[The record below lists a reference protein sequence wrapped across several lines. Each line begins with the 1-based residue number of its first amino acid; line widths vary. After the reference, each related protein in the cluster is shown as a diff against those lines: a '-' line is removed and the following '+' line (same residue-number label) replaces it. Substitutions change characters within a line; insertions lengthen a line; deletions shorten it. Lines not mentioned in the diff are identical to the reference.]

1 MEAKEDGRNFIIGA
15 VVGIASILPGVSGG
29 LIAVLCGVY
38 ERLIEDISRL
48 REKLFSDFRFLL
60 ALGLG
65 LVFGMLACTLVLDYT
80 LDAFALPCMAFFFGL
95 IFAQIPE
102 VYNFSREDGTEPKP
116 VHWIW
121 AAVGFLMC
129 VGLMMLNSEGTP
141 VDVDDHSA
149 TNFLL
154 FMLCGIVL
162 AVSKIMPGISGSS
175 LLIAMGMF
183 EVTISSVAHLEMF
196 FIVSLGIG
204 LLIGLFGF
212 AKVMDRCL
220 KNYRKHTYML
230 ILGLT
235 LGSLMIILGEVFGM
249 HPQMMDWVIVAVMI
263 VAGVIVSY
271 GFTYYG
277 KKLRA

>member
-1 MEAKEDGRNFIIGA
+1 MSANEEGRNFIIGTI
-15 VVGIASILPGVSGG
+15 VGIASILPGVSGG

-38 ERLIEDISRL
+38 ERLIEDISHL
-48 REKLFSDFRFLL
+48 RQKLFSDFRFLL
-60 ALGLG
+60 LLGLG
-65 LVFGMLACTLVLDYT
+65 LVFGMAVCTLVLDYT

-95 IFAQIPE
+95 IVAQVPDVYGFAK
-102 VYNFSREDGTEPKP
+102 EDGTAPGP

-121 AAVGFLMC
+121 AVLGFAICAVLM
-129 VGLMMLNSEGTP
+129 LMNSEGTP
-141 VDVDDHSA
+141 VNVDDHSVQ
-149 TNFLL
+149 NFAL
-154 FMLCGIVL
+154 FMLCGVVL

-183 EVTISSVAHLEMF
+183 ELTISSVAHLEMF
-196 FIVSLGIG
+196 FIIPLGIG

-235 LGSLMIILGEVFGM
+235 LGSLMIILAEVFGM
-249 HPQMMDWVIVAVMI
+249 HPQALEWALVIVMMA
-263 VAGVIVSY
+263 AGVAVSY
-271 GFTYYG
+271 GFSYYG

>member
-1 MEAKEDGRNFIIGA
+1 MAVKEEGRNFIIGT

-38 ERLIEDISRL
+38 ERLIEDLSYL
-48 REKLFSDFRFLL
+48 RTKIFSDFRFLL
-60 ALGLG
+60 TIGLG
-65 LVFGMLACTLVLDYT
+65 LLFGMLACTLVLDWT

-102 VYNFSREDGTEPKP
+102 VYGFSREDGVKP
-116 VHWIW
+116 GKSHWLWTAI
-121 AAVGFLMC
+121 GFAMC
-129 VGLMMLNSEGTP
+129 VGLMFINSEGTP
-141 VDVDDHSA
+141 IDVDDHSV
-149 TNFLL
+149 TNFVL
-154 FMLCGIVL
+154 FMLCGVVL

-183 EVTISSVAHLEMF
+183 ELTISSVAHLQMF
-196 FIVSLGIG
+196 FIIPLGIG

-235 LGSLMIILGEVFGM
+235 LGSLMIILAEVFGM
-249 HPQMMDWVIVAVMI
+249 HPQVTDWVIVAIMI
-263 VAGVIVSY
+263 VAGVAVSY